1 MTAGAAF
8 GWVATRSS
16 KSSPGEVLRALL
28 RAEAGK
34 FGLIVIQLWLVLT
47 YYKQVVMAAFFG
59 TFFLTVILF
68 SMAIF
73 VRNR

>member
-1 MTAGAAF
+1 M
-8 GWVATRSS
+8 VA
-16 KSSPGEVLRALL
+16 LF

-34 FGLIVIQLWLVLT
+34 VGLIVIQLWLVLA